1 MTLAPLARGQDVQP
15 ILQVKGLYKRFGG
28 LVAVDHVSLD
38 IYPGEVVG
46 LLGDNGAG
54 KSTLIKMIS
63 GVYKSDGGQILLNN
77 EVVSFSTPME
87 ARRRGIETIYQDLAL
102 CENLDASAN
111 IFLGREQMRRQLG
124 IFKVLAR
131 SYMLTESRQILD
143 QLDIRIPELRNP
155 IRQLS
160 GGQRQAVSI
169 ARAVYWNAHLMI
181 MDEPTAALGVP
192 EQLKVLELIRTLR
205 SQGVPVIL
213 ISHNMQDVFA
223 VADRVIVMRRGSKAG
238 ERRISETNESEVVGL
253 MVGAEYTQVIKQL
266 HDAPQV
272 QLTTHDE
279 SETDSSLRSE

>member
-1 MTLAPLARGQDVQP
+1 MADVQP
-15 ILQVKGLYKRFGG
+15 ILQVKELYKRFGG

-38 IYPGEVVG
+38 IHPGEVVG

-63 GVYKSDGGQILLNN
+63 GVYKPDGGQIVLNG
-77 EVVSFSTPME
+77 EAVSFSTPLE

-111 IFLGREQMRRQLG
+111 IFLGREKMRHQLG
-124 IFKVLAR
+124 IFSVLDR
-131 SYMLTESRQILD
+131 SFMLHESRQVLD

-169 ARAVYWNAHLMI
+169 ARAVYWNASLMI

-205 SQGVPVIL
+205 HRGVPVIL

-238 ERRISETNESEVVGL
+238 ERKISETNENEVVGL
-253 MVGAEYTQVIKQL
+253 MVGAEYAQVIKQL
-266 HDAPQV
+266 HEAPEEIH
-272 QLTTHDE
+272 LTTHNE
-279 SETDSSLRSE
+279 NKKEIG

>member
-1 MTLAPLARGQDVQP
+1 MVDVQP
-15 ILQVKGLYKRFGG
+15 ILRVKDLYKRFGG

-63 GVYKSDGGQILLNN
+63 GVYKLDGGQILLNG
-77 EVVSFSTPME
+77 EPVSFSTPLE

-111 IFLGREQMRRQLG
+111 IFLGRERMRHQLG
-124 IFKVLAR
+124 IFRVLDR
-131 SYMLTESRQILD
+131 PYMLHESRRVLD
-143 QLDIRIPELRNP
+143 QLDIRIPELRSP

-205 SQGVPVIL
+205 NQGVPVVL

-238 ERRISETNESEVVGL
+238 ERRVSETTENEVVSL
-253 MVGAEYTQVIKQL
+253 MVGAEYAQVIKQI
-266 HDAPQV
+266 HDAPEEV
-272 QLTTHDE
+272 HITTHSEDE
-279 SETDSSLRSE
+279 

>member
-1 MTLAPLARGQDVQP
+1 MMADVQP
-15 ILQVKGLYKRFGG
+15 ILQVKDLYKRFGG

-38 IYPGEVVG
+38 IHPGEVVG

-63 GVYKSDGGQILLNN
+63 GAYKPDGGQILLDGAA
-77 EVVSFSTPME
+77 VSFATPLE

-111 IFLGREQMRRQLG
+111 IFLGRERMRRQLG
-124 IFKVLAR
+124 IFRVLHR
-131 SYMLTESRQILD
+131 SFMLRESRQVLD

-169 ARAVYWNAHLMI
+169 ARAVYWDARLMI

-205 SQGVPVIL
+205 NRGVPVIL

-238 ERRISETNESEVVGL
+238 EVRISDTNENEVVGL
-253 MVGAEYTQVIKQL
+253 MVGAEYTQVIKQI
-266 HDAPQV
+266 HDAPEEV
-272 QLTTHDE
+272 HITTHDE
-279 SETDSSLRSE
+279 SEKDIR

>member
-1 MTLAPLARGQDVQP
+1 MMADVRP
-15 ILQVKGLYKRFGG
+15 ILQVKDLYKHFGG

-38 IYPGEVVG
+38 IHPGEVVG

-63 GVYKSDGGQILLNN
+63 GAYKPDSGQILLDGAA
-77 EVVSFSTPME
+77 VSFATPLE

-111 IFLGREQMRRQLG
+111 IFLGRERMRHQLG
-124 IFKVLAR
+124 IFRVLHR
-131 SYMLTESRQILD
+131 SYMLRESRQVLD

-155 IRQLS
+155 IRLLS

-169 ARAVYWNAHLMI
+169 ARAVYWDARLMI

-205 SQGVPVIL
+205 NRGVPVIL

-223 VADRVIVMRRGSKAG
+223 VADRAIVMRRGSKAG
-238 ERRISETNESEVVGL
+238 EVRISETNENEVVGL
-253 MVGAEYTQVIKQL
+253 MVGAEYTREIKQI
-266 HDAPQV
+266 HDVPEKV
-272 QLTTHDE
+272 HITTHDE
-279 SETDSSLRSE
+279 SEKDIT

>member
-1 MTLAPLARGQDVQP
+1 MAGTQP
-15 ILQVKGLYKRFGG
+15 ILQVKELYKHFGG

-38 IYPGEVVG
+38 VYPGEVVG

-63 GVYKSDGGQILLNN
+63 GVYWPDGGRILLDG
-77 EVVSFSTPME
+77 EAVSFSTPLE

-111 IFLGREQMRRQLG
+111 IFLGREKMRRQLG
-124 IFKVLAR
+124 LLRVLDR
-131 SYMLTESRQILD
+131 PYMLRESRQVLD
-143 QLDIRIPELRNP
+143 QLDIRIPELRSP

-169 ARAVYWNAHLMI
+169 ARAVYWNARLMI

-205 SQGVPVIL
+205 DRGVPVIL
-213 ISHNMQDVFA
+213 ISHNMRDVFA

-238 ERRISETNESEVVGL
+238 ERKVSETDENEIVSL
-253 MVGAEYTQVIKQL
+253 MVGAEYTSVLKRL
-266 HDAPQV
+266 HDAPEEV
-272 QLTTHDE
+272 GITPHDE
-279 SETDSSLRSE
+279 HEKDIE

>member
-1 MTLAPLARGQDVQP
+1 MASVQP
-15 ILQVKGLYKRFGG
+15 ILQVKDLYKRFGG

-54 KSTLIKMIS
+54 KSTLIKMVS
-63 GVYKSDGGQILLNN
+63 GAYKPDGGQILLDG
-77 EVVSFSTPME
+77 EVVSFATPLE

-111 IFLGREQMRRQLG
+111 IFLGRERMRHQLG
-124 IFKVLAR
+124 ILRVLHR
-131 SYMLTESRQILD
+131 SYMLRESSQVLD

-169 ARAVYWNAHLMI
+169 ARAVYWNARLMI

-205 SQGVPVIL
+205 NQGVPVIL
-213 ISHNMQDVFA
+213 ISHNMLDVFA

-253 MVGAEYTQVIKQL
+253 MVGAEYTQVIKQI
-266 HDAPQV
+266 HDAPEV
-272 QLTTHDE
+272 HISTHDE
-279 SETDSSLRSE
+279 GEADSK

>member
-1 MTLAPLARGQDVQP
+1 MKADVQP
-15 ILQVKGLYKRFGG
+15 IIQVKEIYKRFGG

-54 KSTLIKMIS
+54 KSTLIKMVS
-63 GVYKSDGGQILLNN
+63 GAYKPDGGQILLDGAA
-77 EVVSFSTPME
+77 VSFATPLE

-111 IFLGREQMRRQLG
+111 IFLGRERMRHQLG
-124 IFKVLAR
+124 IFRVLQR
-131 SYMLTESRQILD
+131 SFMLRESRQVLD

-169 ARAVYWNAHLMI
+169 ARAVYWDARLMI

-205 SQGVPVIL
+205 NQGVPVIL

-238 ERRISETNESEVVGL
+238 ERNISETSENEVVGL
-253 MVGAEYTQVIKQL
+253 MVGAEYTRVIKKI
-266 HDAPQV
+266 HDAPEEV
-272 QLTTHDE
+272 RFTTHDE
-279 SETDSSLRSE
+279 SE